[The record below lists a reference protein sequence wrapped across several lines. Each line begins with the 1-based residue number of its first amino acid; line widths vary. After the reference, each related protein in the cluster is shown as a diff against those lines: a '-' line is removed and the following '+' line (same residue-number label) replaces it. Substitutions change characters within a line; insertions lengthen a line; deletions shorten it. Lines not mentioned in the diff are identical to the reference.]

1 MEKIKCFFKRVRNII
16 GPFGFVS
23 SISAIF
29 IIIATVL
36 FIKAGYAHEKVG
48 YMMLFVFFCANI
60 LGVLIIS
67 FLRERSED
75 EEEDENLTVDTLS
88 KIDLP
93 LIVCKSDGSIFWAN
107 KTFQDI
113 SDKTNAELRSTS
125 LASIISYQ
133 PEVILNADKYPDG
146 VDGTLGGRQ
155 YKVKGF
161 KSANDSLVLLWYDR
175 SEINELIERFNSE
188 RTLVASIMIDNL
200 SDLIQFTDG
209 NYREALSQIDKI
221 LNEWAES
228 VGGFIKE
235 YQRERYIFLFDAK
248 HLNDFASKRFD
259 ILEKVREVTIGERR
273 SPVTISMG
281 ISDPVG
287 SLEDRLRSA
296 SAHLD
301 TALQRGGDQVVVK
314 IDEKVMFYGG
324 ITKTVQKR
332 TKIRARIIAEQL
344 TSYMSAAS
352 NVIIMGHKNA
362 DYDCFGA
369 CIAVGKIAKLCNIPA
384 KIVINENDPNLNKCL
399 EKARSMDDYRDIFID
414 KANAQDL
421 IRSDTLLIIVDV
433 NNIYQFEAPEL
444 FENSHKTIFL
454 DHHRLASS
462 FDDHEE
468 VVLKYIDPS
477 ASSTC
482 ELLTEFLEHLFAE
495 GENELTKGEAEFL
508 YAGIALDTKKF
519 TVNSG
524 TKTFSAA
531 MYLRDCG
538 ADPMNVNK
546 ELFATDLT
554 ELTVVSGFEHK
565 LKIYRGITVIS
576 VNEKTD
582 LTHDDDKF
590 AAIAADK
597 LLTLEGVS
605 ASFTLCMI
613 DGKVR
618 IKARSNGELN
628 VQLVLEKLGGGG
640 HFDQAATVLGGVTLE
655 EACNMLKN
663 AIDDVMNLKKQNLLP
678 TESKSKA

>member
-352 NVIIMGHKNA
+352 NVII
-362 DYDCFGA
+362 C
-369 CIAVGKIAKLCNIPA
+369 VGMYCH
-384 KIVINENDPNLNKCL
+384 VNDFVYC
-399 EKARSMDDYRDIFID
+399 R
-414 KANAQDL
+414 
-421 IRSDTLLIIVDV
+421 
-433 NNIYQFEAPEL
+433 
-444 FENSHKTIFL
+444 
-454 DHHRLASS
+454 
-462 FDDHEE
+462 
-468 VVLKYIDPS
+468 
-477 ASSTC
+477 
-482 ELLTEFLEHLFAE
+482 
-495 GENELTKGEAEFL
+495 
-508 YAGIALDTKKF
+508 
-519 TVNSG
+519 
-524 TKTFSAA
+524 
-531 MYLRDCG
+531 
-538 ADPMNVNK
+538 
-546 ELFATDLT
+546 
-554 ELTVVSGFEHK
+554 
-565 LKIYRGITVIS
+565 
-576 VNEKTD
+576 
-582 LTHDDDKF
+582 
-590 AAIAADK
+590 
-597 LLTLEGVS
+597 
-605 ASFTLCMI
+605 
-613 DGKVR
+613 
-618 IKARSNGELN
+618 
-628 VQLVLEKLGGGG
+628 
-640 HFDQAATVLGGVTLE
+640 
-655 EACNMLKN
+655 
-663 AIDDVMNLKKQNLLP
+663 
-678 TESKSKA
+678 